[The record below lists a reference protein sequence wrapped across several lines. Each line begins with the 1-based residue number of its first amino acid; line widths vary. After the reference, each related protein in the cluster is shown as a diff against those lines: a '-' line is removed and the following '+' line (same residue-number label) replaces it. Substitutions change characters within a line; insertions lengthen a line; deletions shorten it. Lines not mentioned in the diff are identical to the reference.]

1 MTPTR
6 ILALVFTSTRDHYK
20 LACEQALHLG
30 DIVKSRHAR
39 GDAKAPRLRCSLA
52 SAGAALFAR
61 PNRRACSQANYKL
74 DRATIHRYF
83 SKLYLKC
90 RRRHDVV
97 WINRQNANGRIRMKL
112 MKTRGATYKNVL
124 QRKCDKRRD
133 IVATTPTM
141 NELFNNDCHV
151 LGG

>member
-6 ILALVFTSTRDHYK
+6 IAALVFTSARDHHK
-20 LACEQALHLG
+20 LACEQALHFG

-39 GDAKAPRLRCSLA
+39 GDAKAPRLRCSLPR
-52 SAGAALFAR
+52 SRAALFAR
-61 PNRRACSQANYKL
+61 PNRRACSQANCKL

-83 SKLYLKC
+83 SKLYLKS

-112 MKTRGATYKNVL
+112 IKTRGAEVIK
-124 QRKCDKRRD
+124 
-133 IVATTPTM
+133 M
-141 NELFNNDCHV
+141 FFNGSV
-151 LGG
+151 ISVVTS

>member
-6 ILALVFTSTRDHYK
+6 IAALVFTSARDHYK
-20 LACEQALHLG
+20 LTCEQALHLG

-90 RRRHDVV
+90 RRLHDVV
-97 WINRQNANGRIRMKL
+97 WINRKNANGRIRMKL
-112 MKTRGATYKNVL
+112 MKTREVQLIKMFFNGSV
-124 QRKCDKRRD
+124 
-133 IVATTPTM
+133 ISVATS
-141 NELFNNDCHV
+141 
-151 LGG
+151 

>member
-6 ILALVFTSTRDHYK
+6 IAALVFTSARDHHK

-30 DIVKSRHAR
+30 DKSRHAR

-52 SAGAALFAR
+52 RSRAALFAR

-83 SKLYLKC
+83 SKLYLKY
-90 RRRHDVV
+90 RRWHDVV

-112 MKTRGATYKNVL
+112 MKTRGATYKHVL

-133 IVATTPTM
+133 IVATRPTM
-141 NELFNNDCHV
+141 N
-151 LGG
+151 